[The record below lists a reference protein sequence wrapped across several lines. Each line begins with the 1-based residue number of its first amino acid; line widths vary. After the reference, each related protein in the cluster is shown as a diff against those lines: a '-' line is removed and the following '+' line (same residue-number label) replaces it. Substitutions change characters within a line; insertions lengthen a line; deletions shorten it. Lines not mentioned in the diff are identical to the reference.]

1 MDIRNSGE
9 RLRSAWDRENVFAAR
24 TCSVEIK
31 ILHQEEKG
39 ESDEKVDSATD
50 YDHIS
55 EHEQWACGGAASIG
69 FE

>member
-55 EHEQWACGGAASIG
+55 ELEQRACGGTASIRL
-69 FE
+69 E